1 MNRYVDKDLGEV
13 SEFVLEQSFLG
24 NPNRQVDGAQ
34 AKALGS
40 AGGKSLAENGTGTL
54 TEKVGEENKP
64 ISRRYHEEESSW
76 LRRTYDG
83 AIGFVG
89 RNKFPFG
96 VLVGGQGLDSVG
108 TYGFLRNGDQEVH
121 SVSNYLISELG
132 KEVGVAIVTVGR

>member
-13 SEFVLEQSFLG
+13 SECVLEQSFLG

-76 LRRTYDG
+76 LRRHID
-83 AIGFVG
+83 
-89 RNKFPFG
+89 
-96 VLVGGQGLDSVG
+96 D
-108 TYGFLRNGDQEVH
+108 
-121 SVSNYLISELG
+121 
-132 KEVGVAIVTVGR
+132 VALAGSAALNARTTSLLLNQRR